1 MNRKEG
7 KEQKKLEAG
16 KEDPEEDIRTL
27 RLWAGRARIFHEQAE
42 ERERLITA
50 GENDY
55 GMEEI
60 ALEAAAFRVREQTA
74 RRELYERLRICPLP
88 PLQRD
93 VLCRHYLRYQSWTR
107 MAEETGYSRRY
118 LLTLHARAIQ
128 RLANRETREEREEQE
143 EQEEKPGRLEE
154 KDG

>member
-7 KEQKKLEAG
+7 KEQKKSEAG
-16 KEDPEEDIRTL
+16 KEKEDPEEDIRTL
-27 RLWAGRARIFHEQAE
+27 RLWAGRARVFHEQAE
-42 ERERLITA
+42 ERERLLAA

-74 RRELYERLRICPLP
+74 RRELYERLRVCPLP

-93 VLCRHYLRYQSWTR
+93 VLCRHYLRYQSRTR

-128 RLANRETREEREEQE
+128 RLANRETREGR
-143 EQEEKPGRLEE
+143 EEKPERLEE

>member
-7 KEQKKLEAG
+7 KEQRKSEAEKE

-27 RLWAGRARIFHEQAE
+27 RLWAGRARVFHEQAE
-42 ERERLITA
+42 ERNACSPQGKTT
-50 GENDY
+50 
-55 GMEEI
+55 MEWKRSHW
-60 ALEAAAFRVREQTA
+60 EAAAFRVREQTA
-74 RRELYERLRICPLP
+74 RRELYERLRVCPLP

-128 RLANRETREEREEQE
+128 RLANRETRGGR
-143 EQEEKPGRLEE
+143 EEKPERLEE

>member
-7 KEQKKLEAG
+7 KEQRKSEAEKE

-27 RLWAGRARIFHEQAE
+27 RLWAGRARVFHEQAE
-42 ERERLITA
+42 ERERLLAA

-74 RRELYERLRICPLP
+74 RRELYERLRVCPLP

-93 VLCRHYLRYQSWTR
+93 V
-107 MAEETGYSRRY
+107 
-118 LLTLHARAIQ
+118 HARAIQ
-128 RLANRETREEREEQE
+128 RLANRETREGR
-143 EQEEKPGRLEE
+143 EEKPERLEE